1 MPTTN
6 QRISEYVLD
15 ARIGGGTFG
24 EVWRARHHVWT
35 DQLVAIKIPTDPQ
48 YVRNL
53 QREGAAI
60 HGLVHPN
67 IVRAIGFDPYADPPY
82 LTMEYVP
89 GTSLRPL
96 VQQRLKIEQII
107 AIMKQVLAGL
117 AHAHTQGVV
126 HRDMKPENILIHER
140 ASGEGYHVDGLVKVT
155 DFGLGRAATK
165 TQVGSIAYSAEM
177 NDPEGREIAGTLD
190 YMAPEQRSGAEV
202 DARADIYACGVIL
215 YEMLTGERPAGTD
228 LPSDLNKD
236 VPKHLDEA
244 FKRSYARL
252 DKRFATAE
260 EFAKALIPP
269 LPKGPPPIPT
279 SHATVG
285 TIGSSSSGSNMR
297 TIPCPTCN
305 GKGIRPGAE
314 WTFCDY
320 CHGRGRMRS
329 TVVGTQQELEI
340 ECPKCR
346 GRGTQPPEKCATC
359 HGSGRV
365 TDTVGPLASVSS
377 HTCPQ
382 CRRSVEPS
390 DQFCMHCGVQ
400 LVATVRRCPR
410 CGAYP
415 DASDRF
421 CIFCGEGLG
430 APVGAA

>member
-1 MPTTN
+1 MPQPN

-60 HGLVHPN
+60 HGLVHSN
-67 IVRAIGFDPYADPPY
+67 IVRAIGFDPYSDPPY

-96 VQQRLKIEQII
+96 IQQRQVTIDNAI
-107 AIMKQVLAGL
+107 AILRQVLHGL
-117 AHAHTQGVV
+117 SYAHANGVV

-140 ASGEGYHVDGLVKVT
+140 AAKDGFASEGIVKVT

-165 TQVGSIAYSAEM
+165 TTVGSIAYSAEV
-177 NDPEGREIAGTLD
+177 NDAAGREIAGTLD
-190 YMAPEQRSGAEV
+190 YMSPEQRVGAEV
-202 DARADIYACGVIL
+202 DARADLYSCGVIL

-228 LPSDLNKD
+228 LPSDLNKS
-236 VPKHLDEA
+236 VPRHLDEA

-252 DKRFATAE
+252 DKRFVSAD
-260 EFAKALIPP
+260 EFAKALTPAVAPPP
-269 LPKGPPPIPT
+269 LPGQVASRPPAQT
-279 SHATVG
+279 ARS
-285 TIGSSSSGSNMR
+285 
-297 TIPCPTCN
+297 IPCPTCN
-305 GKGIRPGAE
+305 GKCVAPGAE
-314 WTFCDY
+314 WSFCDY
-320 CHGRGRMRS
+320 CHGYGRMSSR
-329 TVVGTQQELEI
+329 VVGSQQELEI
-340 ECPKCR
+340 ECPKCH
-346 GRGTQPPEKCATC
+346 GRGTQAPEKCATC
-359 HGSGRV
+359 RGTGRV
-365 TDTVGPLASVSS
+365 TDTAGPFTSQAPQ
-377 HTCPQ
+377 TCPQ
-382 CRRSVEPS
+382 CRRAVESS
-390 DQFCMHCGVQ
+390 DQFCMQCGVQ

-410 CGAYP
+410 CGGYP

-430 APVGAA
+430 AAVGTT